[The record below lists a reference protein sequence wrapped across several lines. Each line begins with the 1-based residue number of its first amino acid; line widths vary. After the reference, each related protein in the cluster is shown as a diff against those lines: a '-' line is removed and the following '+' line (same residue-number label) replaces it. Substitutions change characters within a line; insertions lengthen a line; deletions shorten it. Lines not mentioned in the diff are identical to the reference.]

1 MISWIVYDDSDIVLL
16 MPLQLY
22 FHHGTKNTL
31 AVNHLDQILILI
43 LTLVMQCVYEIG
55 RGNT

>member
-1 MISWIVYDDSDIVLL
+1 MMIQLNI
-16 MPLQLY
+16 LQLY